1 MSERIDRLM
10 QAAGLKETVLNSL
23 ERGDSIFVLTDQ
35 TLLFQD
41 GGGTRRVTLRDLK
54 RIHSDQDGLLR
65 VETPAGT
72 ALTANLLGFD
82 PAAVQSFFAQVRDAT
97 ARAKQRPL
105 ATDSGP
111 VASGPTSET
120 SNVNAQ
126 KAVPVSPAVTPA
138 PTPPANNPPGQPT
151 AEPSAGAKW
160 TGSERSAPPPA
171 APGAA
176 SAADAERPA
185 APVTPS
191 APFPSAPP
199 ARLIV
204 SPVQPVSPTA
214 LNAAAT
220 ATAAGNGLSTAP
232 TPTPAPAP
240 APATAAPA
248 APSWKPQEAPVT
260 AQEAP
265 VTVKP
270 VVKAVR
276 TPTVITDP
284 EVLSRPEAAPQADKP
299 HVETAPVQPEPP
311 AAPRVNGTAA
321 GSLASLAAVA
331 GGVSAWVGALK
342 AMSLVMLLATFGMAY
357 FQYDKG
363 QGINGF
369 WTLIAGGMGAVALW
383 ALSDLVKLLVALA
396 QAVSAEGGVMDVD

>member
-97 ARAKQRPL
+97 ARAKQQPL

-111 VASGPTSET
+111 VVSGPAPET

-126 KAVPVSPAVTPA
+126 KAAPVSPAVTPA
-138 PTPPANNPPGQPT
+138 PTLPAAPAANNLPGQLT

-160 TGSERSAPPPA
+160 TGSERSAPA
-171 APGAA
+171 
-176 SAADAERPA
+176 PA

-204 SPVQPVSPTA
+204 SPVQPVSSTA

-220 ATAAGNGLSTAP
+220 APAAGNGLSTAP
-232 TPTPAPAP
+232 TPAPAP
-240 APATAAPA
+240 TPVTAAPA
-248 APSWKPQEAPVT
+248 APSWKP
-260 AQEAP
+260 QEAP

-284 EVLSRPEAAPQADKP
+284 EVLSRPEAAPQADKS

-311 AAPRVNGTAA
+311 AARRVNGTAA

>member
-1 MSERIDRLM
+1 MSERIDKLM

-54 RIHSDQDGLLR
+54 RIHSDQEGLLR

-111 VASGPTSET
+111 VASGPAPET

-138 PTPPANNPPGQPT
+138 PTPPAAPAANNPPGQLT

-160 TGSERSAPPPA
+160 TGSERSAPA
-171 APGAA
+171 
-176 SAADAERPA
+176 PA

-214 LNAAAT
+214 LN
-220 ATAAGNGLSTAP
+220 LS
-232 TPTPAPAP
+232 
-240 APATAAPA
+240 
-248 APSWKPQEAPVT
+248 
-260 AQEAP
+260 
-265 VTVKP
+265 
-270 VVKAVR
+270 
-276 TPTVITDP
+276 
-284 EVLSRPEAAPQADKP
+284 
-299 HVETAPVQPEPP
+299 
-311 AAPRVNGTAA
+311 
-321 GSLASLAAVA
+321 
-331 GGVSAWVGALK
+331 
-342 AMSLVMLLATFGMAY
+342 
-357 FQYDKG
+357 
-363 QGINGF
+363 
-369 WTLIAGGMGAVALW
+369 LIHI
-383 ALSDLVKLLVALA
+383 
-396 QAVSAEGGVMDVD
+396 

>member
-1 MSERIDRLM
+1 MSERIDKLM

-54 RIHSDQDGLLR
+54 RIHSDQEGLLR

-111 VASGPTSET
+111 VASGPAPET

-138 PTPPANNPPGQPT
+138 PTPPAAPAANNPLGQPT

-160 TGSERSAPPPA
+160 TGSERSAPAPA

-176 SAADAERPA
+176 SAVGAERPA

-220 ATAAGNGLSTAP
+220 APAAGNGLSTAP
-232 TPTPAPAP
+232 APAPTPTPV
-240 APATAAPA
+240 TAAPT

-260 AQEAP
+260 M
-265 VTVKP
+265 KP

-311 AAPRVNGTAA
+311 AARRVNGTAA

>member
-1 MSERIDRLM
+1 MSERIDKLM

-111 VASGPTSET
+111 VASSPAPET

-138 PTPPANNPPGQPT
+138 PTPPAAPAASNPPGQLT

-160 TGSERSAPPPA
+160 TGSERSAPA
-171 APGAA
+171 
-176 SAADAERPA
+176 PA

-204 SPVQPVSPTA
+204 SPVQPVSSTA

-220 ATAAGNGLSTAP
+220 APAAGNGLSTAP
-232 TPTPAPAP
+232 APTPAPT
-240 APATAAPA
+240 PATAAPA
-248 APSWKPQEAPVT
+248 APSWKP
-260 AQEAP
+260 QEAP

-311 AAPRVNGTAA
+311 AARRVNGTAA

>member
-97 ARAKQRPL
+97 ARAKQQPL

-111 VASGPTSET
+111 VASSPAPET

-138 PTPPANNPPGQPT
+138 PTPPAAPAASNPPGQLT

-160 TGSERSAPPPA
+160 TGSERSAPA
-171 APGAA
+171 
-176 SAADAERPA
+176 PA

-220 ATAAGNGLSTAP
+220 APAAGNGLSTAP
-232 TPTPAPAP
+232 APAPTPTPV
-240 APATAAPA
+240 TAAPA
-248 APSWKPQEAPVT
+248 APSWKP
-260 AQEAP
+260 QEAP

-311 AAPRVNGTAA
+311 AARRVNGTAA

>member
-1 MSERIDRLM
+1 MSERIDKLM

-97 ARAKQRPL
+97 ARAKQQPL

-111 VASGPTSET
+111 VASGPAPET

-138 PTPPANNPPGQPT
+138 PTPPAAPAANNPPGQLT

-160 TGSERSAPPPA
+160 TGSERSAPAPA

-176 SAADAERPA
+176 SAAGAERPA
-185 APVTPS
+185 APS

-220 ATAAGNGLSTAP
+220 APAAGNGLSTAP
-232 TPTPAPAP
+232 TPAPP
-240 APATAAPA
+240 TPATAAPA
-248 APSWKPQEAPVT
+248 APSWKP
-260 AQEAP
+260 QEAP

-311 AAPRVNGTAA
+311 AARRVNGTAA

>member
-97 ARAKQRPL
+97 ARAKQQPL

-111 VASGPTSET
+111 VASSPAPET

-138 PTPPANNPPGQPT
+138 PTPPAAPAASNPPGQLT

-160 TGSERSAPPPA
+160 TGSERSAPA
-171 APGAA
+171 
-176 SAADAERPA
+176 PA

-204 SPVQPVSPTA
+204 SPVQPVSSTA

-220 ATAAGNGLSTAP
+220 APAAGNGLSTAP
-232 TPTPAPAP
+232 TPAPAP
-240 APATAAPA
+240 TPVTAAPA
-248 APSWKPQEAPVT
+248 APSWKP
-260 AQEAP
+260 QEAP

-284 EVLSRPEAAPQADKP
+284 EVLSRPEAAPQADKS

-311 AAPRVNGTAA
+311 AARRVNGTAA

>member
-1 MSERIDRLM
+1 MSERIDKLM

-97 ARAKQRPL
+97 ARAKQQPL

-111 VASGPTSET
+111 VASSPAPET

-138 PTPPANNPPGQPT
+138 PTPPAAPAANNPPGQPT

-160 TGSERSAPPPA
+160 TGSERSAPAPA
-171 APGAA
+171 A
-176 SAADAERPA
+176 
-185 APVTPS
+185 PS

-220 ATAAGNGLSTAP
+220 APAAGNGLSTA
-232 TPTPAPAP
+232 PTPAPAP

-248 APSWKPQEAPVT
+248 APSWKP
-260 AQEAP
+260 QEAP

-311 AAPRVNGTAA
+311 AARRVNGTAA

>member
-97 ARAKQRPL
+97 ARAKQQPL

-111 VASGPTSET
+111 VASSPAPET

-126 KAVPVSPAVTPA
+126 KAAPVSPAVTAA
-138 PTPPANNPPGQPT
+138 PTPPAAPAANNPPGQLT

-160 TGSERSAPPPA
+160 TGSERSAPAPA

-176 SAADAERPA
+176 SAAGAERPA
-185 APVTPS
+185 APS

-220 ATAAGNGLSTAP
+220 APAAGNGLSTAP
-232 TPTPAPAP
+232 TLAPAP
-240 APATAAPA
+240 TPATAAPA
-248 APSWKPQEAPVT
+248 APSWKP
-260 AQEAP
+260 QEAP

-311 AAPRVNGTAA
+311 AARRVNGTAA

>member
-1 MSERIDRLM
+1 MSERIDKLM

-97 ARAKQRPL
+97 ARAKQQPL

-111 VASGPTSET
+111 VASGPAPET

-138 PTPPANNPPGQPT
+138 PTPPAAPAASNPPGQLT

-160 TGSERSAPPPA
+160 TGSERSAPA
-171 APGAA
+171 
-176 SAADAERPA
+176 PA

-220 ATAAGNGLSTAP
+220 APAAGNGLSTAP
-232 TPTPAPAP
+232 TLAPTSAPPTPV
-240 APATAAPA
+240 TGAPA
-248 APSWKPQEAPVT
+248 APSWKP
-260 AQEAP
+260 QEAP

>member
-97 ARAKQRPL
+97 ARAKQQPL

-111 VASGPTSET
+111 VASGPTPET

-138 PTPPANNPPGQPT
+138 PTPPAAPAANNLPGQLT

-160 TGSERSAPPPA
+160 TGSERSAAPA
-171 APGAA
+171 A
-176 SAADAERPA
+176 
-185 APVTPS
+185 PS

-204 SPVQPVSPTA
+204 SAVQPVSPTA

-220 ATAAGNGLSTAP
+220 APAAGNGLSTAP
-232 TPTPAPAP
+232 TPAPPTPAPP
-240 APATAAPA
+240 TPATAAPA